1 MIILLDAGHG
11 ESTPGKRS
19 PDGRLREYKYCRE
32 IADEVKNQLINQ
44 GFNVELIVNDDTD
57 TPLAERCRIVNQY
70 CDMYGKNNTLLVS
83 IHCNAAGSGADWMKA
98 RGWSVFIS
106 PNASDKSKSL
116 ATCLAKSAERINLKI
131 RRETNDRDYW
141 VSNLYICKNT
151 NCPAVLTENLFQDN
165 KEDVEFLLS
174 EEGREHIVSTHV
186 EGIMQYI
193 ELENSDKK

>member
-32 IADEVKNQLINQ
+32 IANEVKNRLLNKNIETQLI
-44 GFNVELIVNDDTD
+44 VTDDTD
-57 TPLAERCRIVNQY
+57 TPLKQRCSIVNQY
-70 CDMYGKNNTLLVS
+70 CEKYGKNNVILVS
-83 IHCNAAGSGADWMKA
+83 IHCNAAGIGADWMNA

>member
-32 IADEVKNQLINQ
+32 IANEVKNQLMDK
-44 GFNVELIVNDDTD
+44 GFKVELIVNDDTD
-57 TPLAERCRIVNQY
+57 TLLAERCRIVNQY
-70 CDMYGKNNTLLVS
+70 CDKYGKTNTVLVS

-116 ATCLAKSAERINLKI
+116 ATCLTKSAERKNLKI

-141 VSNLYICKNT
+141 ISNLYICKNT
-151 NCPAVLTENLFQDN
+151 KCPTVLTENLFQDN
-165 KEDVEFLLS
+165 KEDVEYLLS
-174 EEGREHIVSTHV
+174 DEGRATIISLHV
-186 EGIMQYI
+186 QGILDYI
-193 ELENSDKK
+193 KLIQK

>member
-11 ESTPGKRS
+11 KLTPGKRS

-32 IADEVKNQLINQ
+32 IADEVKNQLIDK
-44 GFNVELIVNDDTD
+44 GFKVELIVNDDTD

-116 ATCLAKSAERINLKI
+116 ATCLTKSAERKNLKI

-141 VSNLYICKNT
+141 ISNLYICKNT
-151 NCPAVLTENLFQDN
+151 KCPTVLTENLFQDN
-165 KEDVEFLLS
+165 KEDVEYLLS
-174 EEGREHIVSTHV
+174 DEGRATIVSLHV
-186 EGIMQYI
+186 QGILDYI
-193 ELENSDKK
+193 KLIQK